1 MPPAAAQQ
9 SAVALF
15 FSGPTSKAASTGI
28 LVNEAHETWPRGRGP
43 KRGNMM
49 RKLLIASLVAAAQV
63 LPAAHAAQA
72 AELDGRSPFVD
83 NQRGAFA
90 GVRLR
95 ASLGGG
101 DRDVRTSLTIAA
113 TAHSRR
119 GADSRMAMGDGLE
132 LSFSPR
138 KRKPELMLAGRRL
151 DQMNLWGRPADEK
164 KDLSTLATVAIV
176 AGVVLVVGAVAFVH
190 VANEASCF
198 NGGTSFHGDDDGS
211 D

>member
-1 MPPAAAQQ
+1 MRLIIAAALCLSSVAT
-9 SAVALF
+9 SA
-15 FSGPTSKAASTGI
+15 
-28 LVNEAHETWPRGRGP
+28 H
-43 KRGNMM
+43 
-49 RKLLIASLVAAAQV
+49 
-63 LPAAHAAQA
+63 A

-95 ASLGGG
+95 ASLGGAE
-101 DRDVRTSLTIAA
+101 RDLRASLTVAA

-132 LSFSPR
+132 LSFSPH
-138 KRKPELMLAGRRL
+138 KAKPELMLAGRRL

-190 VANEASCF
+190 IANEASCF
-198 NGGTSFHGDDDGS
+198 DGGANFHGGGS
-211 D
+211 DGDC

>member
-1 MPPAAAQQ
+1 
-9 SAVALF
+9 
-15 FSGPTSKAASTGI
+15 
-28 LVNEAHETWPRGRGP
+28 
-43 KRGNMM
+43 M
-49 RKLLIASLVAAAQV
+49 RKLLIVGLVAGQIAAGAQ
-63 LPAAHAAQA
+63 PAMA

-95 ASLGGG
+95 ASLGGKET
-101 DRDVRTSLTIAA
+101 DVRTSLTVAA

-132 LSFSPR
+132 LSFSPHKAR
-138 KRKPELMLAGRRL
+138 PELMLAGRRL

-190 VANEASCF
+190 IANEATCF
-198 NGGTSFHGDDDGS
+198 DGGANFHGGGS
-211 D
+211 DGDC

>member
-1 MPPAAAQQ
+1 MRLVIAAALCL
-9 SAVALF
+9 SSVA
-15 FSGPTSKAASTGI
+15 TS
-28 LVNEAHETWPRGRGP
+28 
-43 KRGNMM
+43 
-49 RKLLIASLVAAAQV
+49 
-63 LPAAHAAQA
+63 AQA

-95 ASLGGG
+95 ASLGGKEP
-101 DRDVRTSLTIAA
+101 DVRTSLTVAA

-138 KRKPELMLAGRRL
+138 KARPELTLAGRRL
-151 DQMNLWGRPADEK
+151 DQMNLWGRPADDR

-176 AGVVLVVGAVAFVH
+176 AGVVLVVGTIAFVH
-190 VANEASCF
+190 IANEASCF
-198 NGGTSFHGDDDGS
+198 QGGNNFHGGGS
-211 D
+211 DGDC